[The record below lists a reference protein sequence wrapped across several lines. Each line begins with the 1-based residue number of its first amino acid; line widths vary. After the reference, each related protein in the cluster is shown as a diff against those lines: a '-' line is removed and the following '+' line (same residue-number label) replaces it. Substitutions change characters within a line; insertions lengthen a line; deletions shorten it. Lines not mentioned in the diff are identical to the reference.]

1 MDGSAMRV
9 PTSNPSRLREGNLG
23 LVLQECWNMVG
34 IAPAV
39 VSAF

>member
-1 MDGSAMRV
+1 MDGSALRV
-9 PTSNPSRLREGNLG
+9 PTPNPSRLREGNLG

-34 IAPAV
+34 IAPAI

>member
-1 MDGSAMRV
+1 MDGSALRE
-9 PTSNPSRLREGNLG
+9 PTPNPSRLREGNLG

-34 IAPAV
+34 IAATV